1 MKKDVI
7 GKLVLDNFGNIELL
21 EREYHEQG
29 YVYKDY
35 NGIDNPNEVCYVP
48 ELREETYTFNEIVEL
63 CDNDVDFATTIFEE
77 LNWQSPE
84 VLIEEFKQDHEYW
97 L

>member
-1 MKKDVI
+1 MSNTI
-7 GKLVLDNFGNIELL
+7 GKIKLDKYGNIVEI
-21 EREYHEQG
+21 EREWYEQG
-29 YVYKDY
+29 YIYKDF

-63 CDNDVDFATTIFEE
+63 CDNDVDFAITIFEE

-84 VLIEEFKQDHEYW
+84 VLIEEYIQDYEYW